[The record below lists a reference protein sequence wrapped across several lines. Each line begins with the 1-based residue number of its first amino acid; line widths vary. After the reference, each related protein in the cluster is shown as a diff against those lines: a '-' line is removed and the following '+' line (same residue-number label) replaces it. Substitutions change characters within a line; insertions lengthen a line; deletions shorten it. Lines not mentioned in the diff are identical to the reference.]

1 MRESQQQKCVMI
13 VAGEASGDLHG
24 SNLVK
29 EMQRKDNNLFFCG
42 IGGDALA
49 DSKVRI
55 LVNASKLSVVGIT
68 EVFSKLPSLLDGMAV
83 AKKLIKSLK
92 PDLLILIDFP
102 DFNLHIASIAK
113 KAGVPVLY
121 YISPQIWAWRSGRI
135 KKIKALVDHM
145 AVILPFEADFYK
157 ENDVPVTFVGH
168 PLLDNQHPPK
178 TPNNDLN
185 DSGDTIIGLLP
196 GSRDR
201 EITRHLPVLMKA
213 AHIIQKQSRNIKFLV
228 SIAPSVDR
236 ELFERIVS
244 GSSKGLNFEYE
255 TEGVDNVF
263 HRSSFVVAASG
274 TVTLEAAISGT
285 PMLIV
290 YKVSPVSYWLGK
302 YLVSIKNVGLVNLIA
317 DEEIVPELL
326 QNDATP
332 ENIADYVLSMINDN
346 QKLQELRQ
354 RLLKIRELL
363 GGSGAS
369 GKTAEIAINML
380 RHNA

>member
-49 DSKVRI
+49 DSEVRI

-68 EVFSKLPSLLDGMAV
+68 EVFSKLPNLLKGMSV
-83 AKKLIKSLK
+83 AKRLINTLK

-168 PLLDNQHPPK
+168 PLLDNQYPPK
-178 TPNNDLN
+178 IPDNDL
-185 DSGDTIIGLLP
+185 DDTIIGLLP

-201 EITRHLPVLMKA
+201 EITRHLPVMMKA
-213 AHIIQKQSRNIKFLV
+213 AQIIRKKTENIKFLV
-228 SIAPSVDR
+228 SIAPSADR
-236 ELFERIVS
+236 ESFERIVAEY
-244 GSSKGLNFEYE
+244 SKGLTFEYE
-255 TEGVDNVF
+255 TKGVDNVF

-290 YKVSPVSYWLGK
+290 YKMSPVSYLLGK
-302 YLVSIKNVGLVNLIA
+302 PLVNVKNFGLVNLIS

-326 QNDATP
+326 QNDVTP
-332 ENIADYVLSMINDN
+332 EKIADNVLSIINDN
-346 QKLQELRQ
+346 QKLQELRMS
-354 RLLKIRELL
+354 LLKARELL
-363 GGSGAS
+363 GGPGAS
-369 GKTAEIAINML
+369 EKTAEIAINML
-380 RHNA
+380 RHHA